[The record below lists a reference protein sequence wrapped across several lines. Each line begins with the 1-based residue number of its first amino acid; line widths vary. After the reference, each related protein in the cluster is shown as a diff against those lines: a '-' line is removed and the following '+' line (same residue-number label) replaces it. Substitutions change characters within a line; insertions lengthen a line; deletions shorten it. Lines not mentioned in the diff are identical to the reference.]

1 MEAVPAEAAPA
12 EVAPAAA
19 DGGDGRFWP
28 VFGGVA
34 LALLVA
40 VAYGARR
47 LVPSRSAFA
56 GSRAGRWI
64 EMVLVSGMSFAL
76 LCTIAAVVVSIV
88 LG

>member
-1 MEAVPAEAAPA
+1 
-12 EVAPAAA
+12 
-19 DGGDGRFWP
+19 

-40 VAYGARR
+40 VAWGARR
-47 LVPSRSAFA
+47 LVPPRSAFA

-64 EMVLVSGMSFAL
+64 EMAVVSGMSFAV
-76 LCTIAAVVVSIV
+76 LCTIAAIVVGAA